1 MGWGTLRA
9 AIERAFS
16 HGRSSVAIVFS
27 GGEPLLEF
35 SLIEQAVRYI
45 RQNAFSGKR
54 VRLFLVTNGTM
65 LDEEKILFFAE
76 HGFDIQLSF
85 DGVRA
90 AQDFRGKHTFES
102 LDHLLDVLSE
112 RHPHLYRSH
121 LTVSMTVT
129 PQAVRH
135 LAESVEY
142 FLSKPVERLEIST
155 SICDCS
161 DWQRAG
167 VEKLER
173 QFSRIV
179 NSSLLH
185 FRSTGK
191 IPLMLFRN
199 GGARNRSAAP
209 SSAWIP
215 GTSRRMCGIMRGQ
228 KLAVD
233 VDGEV
238 FACATLVGSCQR
250 LPSKLLRRTA
260 ETMRIGNI
268 RSKTFLENRARFLKD
283 AHRAEIFYRKE
294 NKYSSYGPCRD
305 CRYFAACG
313 VCPVSIGHIPGN
325 EDPNRVPD
333 FSCAFTLAAG
343 KYRERFCRRAFSR
356 TQAAS
361 VDPAS

>member
-1 MGWGTLRA
+1 MRWGTLRA
-9 AIERAFS
+9 AIELAFS
-16 HGRSSVAIVFS
+16 HGRSIVTIAFS

-45 RQNAFSGKR
+45 RQNAPSGKR

-76 HGFDIQLSF
+76 HAFDIQLSF

-102 LDHLLDVLSE
+102 LDRLLDVLSE
-112 RHPHLYRSH
+112 RHPRLYRSH

-129 PQAVRH
+129 PRVVRH

-142 FLSKPVERLEIST
+142 FLSKRVKRLEISP

-161 DWQRAG
+161 DWQPAG

-179 NSSLLH
+179 DSSLLH
-185 FRSTGK
+185 FRTTGK

-199 GGARNRSAAP
+199 GGTRNHSTAP

-233 VDGEV
+233 VDGEA
-238 FACATLVGSCQR
+238 FACVTFVGSCQR

-268 RSKTFLENRARFLKD
+268 RSKTFPENRARFLKD
-283 AHRAEIFYRKE
+283 ARRAEIFYRKE
-294 NKYSSYGPCRD
+294 DKYSSYGRCRD

-325 EDPNRVPD
+325 EDSNRIQD
-333 FSCAFTLAAG
+333 FSCAFTFTAG
-343 KYRERFCRRAFSR
+343 KYRERFCRHAFSR
-356 TQAAS
+356 TKAAS